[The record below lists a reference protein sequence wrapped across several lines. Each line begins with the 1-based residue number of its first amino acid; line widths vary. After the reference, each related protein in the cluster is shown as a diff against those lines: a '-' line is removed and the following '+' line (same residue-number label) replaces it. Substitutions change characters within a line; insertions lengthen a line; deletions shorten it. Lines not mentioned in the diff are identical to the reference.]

1 MPGGGGGVGRLT
13 VMQEQLT
20 GVGGHSRMQHLGK
33 REAGGREVRKD
44 GLRGG
49 DKGEQAQEEEGTLRA
64 PGSVQFQAQVTGAQ
78 LFSAVLLSILRKT
91 IFKTLYKLYI

>member
-1 MPGGGGGVGRLT
+1 MGRLT

-49 DKGEQAQEEEGTLRA
+49 NKGEQAQRRKEHRGL
-64 PGSVQFQAQVTGAQ
+64 QAAY
-78 LFSAVLLSILRKT
+78 SSRPR
-91 IFKTLYKLYI
+91 

>member
-1 MPGGGGGVGRLT
+1 MGRLT